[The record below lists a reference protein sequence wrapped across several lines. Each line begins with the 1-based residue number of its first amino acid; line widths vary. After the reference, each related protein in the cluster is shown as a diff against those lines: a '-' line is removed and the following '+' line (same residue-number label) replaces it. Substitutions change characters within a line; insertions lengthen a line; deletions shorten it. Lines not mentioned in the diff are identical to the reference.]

1 METDNY
7 QVFEQ
12 VDSKNKPNFGF
23 YVAGITGGIAL
34 LLSVVSG
41 SFISPAL
48 RKICLPYVPATDEQ
62 VFNVLKALK
71 GRKGRLIDLGS
82 GDGRIVIAAAKEKK
96 FHATGVELNPWLVW
110 YSRYYSWKKGIT
122 STRFIRKDLWKVD
135 LSNYENIIIFG
146 VDEMMEDL
154 QVKLKKELG
163 ENSCIVA
170 CRFPLPSWS
179 PVATFGEGINTV
191 WLYEMSGSKKI
202 S

>member
-7 QVFEQ
+7 QVLEQ
-12 VDSKNKPNFGF
+12 VDSKNKSNFGF
-23 YVAGITGGIAL
+23 YLAGITGGIAL

-48 RKICLPYVPATDEQ
+48 RKV
-62 VFNVLKALK
+62 KK
-71 GRKGRLIDLGS
+71 KK
-82 GDGRIVIAAAKEKK
+82 AAAKEKK

-110 YSRYYSWKKGIT
+110 YSRFYSWNRGIT
-122 STRFIRKDLWKVD
+122 STRFICKDLWKVD
-135 LSNYENIIIFG
+135 LSNYENIVIFG
-146 VDEMMEDL
+146 VQEMMEDL
-154 QVKLKKELG
+154 QIKLKKELG